1 VFTAISAVDS
11 RDSPSRMIDEATR
24 LIVRNLIAITALAF
38 SPFQG
43 VVTTTLPP
51 QLGSRHAAILRNDF
65 QLMVR
70 LVRNPKV

>member
-1 VFTAISAVDS
+1 
-11 RDSPSRMIDEATR
+11 MIDEATR

-43 VVTTTLPP
+43 VVTTTLPQRFGSLPP

-70 LVRNPKV
+70 LVRNPRV